1 MSKGQGI
8 SDMASINILHLYVR
22 AWRLLLLVTL
32 GGLVI
37 AILVSVLQPLKFS
50 STVRLLIT
58 QTNATGVDPY
68 TAIKSTE
75 RIGQNLTEIA
85 YTSSFFNAV
94 TKQEGIDTAYF
105 STDEI
110 DKRKEWQKT
119 VAINVVP
126 GTGVMDVVVY
136 HKDRNQATL
145 LAVAVAKEL
154 ATQAPNYFGY
164 SVRLQ
169 IIDDPLPSRFFAQ
182 PDFVQNGALGAIFGF
197 LVGSLWV
204 LAKMKEIR

>member
-1 MSKGQGI
+1 
-8 SDMASINILHLYVR
+8 MASINILHLYVR

>member
-1 MSKGQGI
+1 MPSV
-8 SDMASINILHLYVR
+8 NILHLYVR
-22 AWRLLLLVTL
+22 AWRPLFLITL
-32 GGLVI
+32 AGLVL
-37 AILVSVLQPLKFS
+37 ALLGSALMPLKFS

-75 RIGQNLTEIA
+75 RIGQNLAEIV

-94 TKQEGIDTAYF
+94 TQQQGVDLSYF

-110 DKRKEWQKT
+110 DKRDEWRNT
-119 VAINVVP
+119 VSIKVLP
-126 GTGVMDVVVY
+126 GTGVMEVVVY
-136 HKDRNQATL
+136 HKDRTQATI
-145 LAVAVAKEL
+145 LAVDVAKEL
-154 ATQAPNYFGY
+154 AQQAPNYFGY

-169 IIDDPLPSRFFAQ
+169 IIDDPLPSRFFAK
-182 PDFVQNGALGAIFGF
+182 PDFIQNGVLGALFGF

-204 LAKMKEIR
+204 LARMKELR

>member
-32 GGLVI
+32 GGLVN

>member
-1 MSKGQGI
+1 
-8 SDMASINILHLYVR
+8 MASINILHLYVR

-32 GGLVI
+32 GGLVN

>member
-1 MSKGQGI
+1 MP
-8 SDMASINILHLYVR
+8 SINILHLYVR

-37 AILVSVLQPLKFS
+37 AVLVSVLQPLKFS

-75 RIGQNLTEIA
+75 RIGQNLSEIT

-94 TKQEGIDTAYF
+94 TKQEGIDISYF

-110 DKRKEWQKT
+110 DKRKEWQET

-182 PDFVQNGALGAIFGF
+182 PDFVQNGALGAVFGF
-197 LVGSLWV
+197 LIGSLWV

>member
-1 MSKGQGI
+1 MP
-8 SDMASINILHLYVR
+8 SINILHLYVR
-22 AWRLLLLVTL
+22 AWRPLILITLAGLILALLGSALL
-32 GGLVI
+32 
-37 AILVSVLQPLKFS
+37 PLKFS

-75 RIGQNLTEIA
+75 RIGQNLSEIV

-94 TKQEGIDTAYF
+94 TQLQGVDLSYF
-105 STDEI
+105 PTDEI
-110 DKRKEWQKT
+110 DKRQEWRNT
-119 VAINVVP
+119 VSINVVA
-126 GTGVMDVVVY
+126 GTGVMEVTVF
-136 HKDRNQATL
+136 HKDRNQATI
-145 LAVAVAKEL
+145 LAVDVAKEL
-154 ATQAPNYFGY
+154 AEQAPNYFGY

-169 IIDDPLPSRFFAQ
+169 IIDDPLPSRFFAK
-182 PDFVQNGALGAIFGF
+182 PDFVQNGGLGALFGF

>member
-1 MSKGQGI
+1 
-8 SDMASINILHLYVR
+8 MASANILYLYAR

-32 GGLVI
+32 GGMII
-37 AILVSVLQPLKFS
+37 ALLGSAIQPLKFS
-50 STVRLLIT
+50 STIRLLIT

-75 RIGQNLTEIA
+75 RIGQNLTEII

-94 TKQEGIDTAYF
+94 MQQAGIDSTYF
-105 STDEI
+105 PQDEI
-110 DKRKEWQKT
+110 DKRQEWKDT
-119 VAINVVP
+119 VETNVLA
-126 GTGVMDVVVY
+126 GTGIMEVIVY
-136 HKDRNQATL
+136 HKDRNQATA

-169 IIDDPLPSRFFAQ
+169 IIDDPLPSRFFAK
-182 PDFVQNGALGAIFGF
+182 PDFIRNGALGAVFGF

-204 LAKMKEIR
+204 LFKMKEIR